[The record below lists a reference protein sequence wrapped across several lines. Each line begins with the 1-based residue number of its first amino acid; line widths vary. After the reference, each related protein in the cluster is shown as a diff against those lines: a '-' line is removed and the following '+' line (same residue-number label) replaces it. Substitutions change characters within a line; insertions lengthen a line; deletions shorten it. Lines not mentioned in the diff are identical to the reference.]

1 MLHLFFKIVNE
12 VQLVYEFFMRTKH
25 RCQVRVVR
33 EAQWMRGD
41 FGGYRSKFHKHPP
54 KNQVANGDDIENAH
68 KLDWVPPDKGGLSAS
83 PLPVKLYVLWCR
95 QFYKV

>member
-1 MLHLFFKIVNE
+1 MDEGYTPASTCTPVI
-12 VQLVYEFFMRTKH
+12 LVGTGANFTNTH
-25 RCQVRVVR
+25 Q
-33 EAQWMRGD
+33 
-41 FGGYRSKFHKHPP
+41 